1 MSSTERRGVNT
12 LVTATRSPASPA
24 VSTLSK
30 KTTSSGSSLTN
41 SSSSEAARRSRM
53 SVDDILSSSKLSL
66 DGRAGIYI
74 NNSSKEKRETAVFP
88 TTTMAASDDIENK
101 SSSTPTDS
109 SITKRGELEQGN
121 NSASSSTGHRKRKS
135 SNNNDQTPANNPGTD
150 ERKKRLEYMQQEK
163 LQHQYQQQKH
173 KQHRSSKQSLDN
185 KNSSS
190 SSVSSTQQ
198 MSQNS
203 AATTSS
209 LISSS
214 PSSALSKVISSVT
227 TIGKLGEENE
237 TTIEASMSSFL
248 DVSGGEPPD
257 QEVALASFITEYK
270 SCIQQLRQSSSS
282 ESFSSQSDYVFEGQQ
297 GGEMTE
303 SEQSIKGTAPAASP
317 WSIVQSFQ
325 SVLQYQHPYDK
336 TFLSSNTCQQ
346 IVNGLA
352 NVLKSVNSIKW
363 MVINRNN
370 NNSTPT
376 PNKQTTVND
385 SGDDIRLDDDERRN
399 NVYLLQ
405 LILLQLWIRMILWNH
420 AQDVGWEIIQ
430 RSIALTADDDVAIN
444 KDDNKKR
451 KKRRKIIA
459 VSSASG
465 KEDLI
470 DDIKLLTELVPYVI
484 PVSTNLSQ
492 WLKYTLTFGFRQRI
506 PEYGA
511 IIFDH
516 FEIELVDEPS
526 SYVLLNP
533 TTTTNDIP
541 AVPDKDH
548 ERHCNLLY
556 ACTSTNSE
564 SPTKQLL
571 AKRHNRQRAYFASL
585 VKEEE
590 EGKALSLNSNA
601 TNDNNVTNT
610 IELQSTTTKPST
622 VTKLSTSIQDE
633 PNIDKLLFKTS
644 VSLTAKASSAR
655 TSNPFLKGSA
665 RGNYVGSHL
674 GSKLSN
680 ITTLFREVKAAPPHA
695 KKLIPMKT
703 QVTEKKIIDVK
714 KKTLRP
720 LGTIASMTTAAVV
733 LRKRKVDDTTLS
745 PTLTPMKTI
754 RSRHSRGVL
763 PMSTIA
769 ETPSQHH
776 QSVIDETPAKSQI
789 STRTIRHYRDA
800 IVTETPVPQHDQLQL
815 LRHSIQLQMESPIVA
830 ETPLH
835 RLSTRGGGGGGGGGD
850 ESRSKQGF
858 HDRISSTVLPTNLWR
873 SNNPSNQQQ
882 KEKKRL
888 LPSKK
893 LGTSTAT
900 TTTTATTTNVYHL
913 SPMRDQGRRTISSSN
928 DVAQSSSLTN
938 YITSPIVQQQ
948 QQLRL
953 FGLSPLSSNDNNSNV
968 SRTRR
973 GGS

>member
-12 LVTATRSPASPA
+12 LVTATRPPASPA

-66 DGRAGIYI
+66 DGRAGKHI

-88 TTTMAASDDIENK
+88 MTTMAVGDDIENK

-121 NSASSSTGHRKRKS
+121 NSASSSTEHRKRKS
-135 SNNNDQTPANNPGTD
+135 SNNNDQTPADNPGTD

-173 KQHRSSKQSLDN
+173 KQHKSSKQSLDN

-248 DVSGGEPPD
+248 DVSRGEPPD

-282 ESFSSQSDYVFEGQQ
+282 DSFSSQSDYVFEGQQ

-325 SVLQYQHPYDK
+325 SVLQHQHPYDK

-385 SGDDIRLDDDERRN
+385 SGEDIRVDDDETRN
-399 NVYLLQ
+399 NACLLQ
-405 LILLQLWIRMILWNH
+405 LILLQIWIRMILWNH

-430 RSIALTADDDVAIN
+430 RSIALTTDDDVAIN

-451 KKRRKIIA
+451 KKRRKIA

-484 PVSTNLSQ
+484 PVSMNLSQ

-511 IIFDH
+511 ILFDH
-516 FEIELVDEPS
+516 FEIEFIDEPS

-585 VKEEE
+585 VEEEE

-610 IELQSTTTKPST
+610 IELQSTTSPPST
-622 VTKLSTSIQDE
+622 VTKSSTSVQDE

-695 KKLIPMKT
+695 KKRIPMKT
-703 QVTEKKIIDVK
+703 QVAEKKIIDVK
-714 KKTLRP
+714 KNTLRP

-745 PTLTPMKTI
+745 PTLTPMKSI

-776 QSVIDETPAKSQI
+776 HQSVIDETPAKSQI
-789 STRTIRHYRDA
+789 STRTIRHCRDA

-835 RLSTRGGGGGGGGGD
+835 RLYTRGGD

-882 KEKKRL
+882 KQKKRL

-893 LGTSTAT
+893 LGTSNAT
-900 TTTTATTTNVYHL
+900 TTTNMYHL
-913 SPMRDQGRRTISSSN
+913 SPMRDQGRRTTSSSN
-928 DVAQSSSLTN
+928 DVTHN
-938 YITSPIVQQQ
+938 HHH
-948 QQLRL
+948 
-953 FGLSPLSSNDNNSNV
+953 
-968 SRTRR
+968 
-973 GGS
+973 